1 MSRASKG
8 RRGSRQEGK
17 SRKTHHRMSHFLF
30 KSRAVNMEKT
40 RGEKVQ
46 FKSSQVKSAE
56 GLSVVYV

>member
-30 KSRAVNMEKT
+30 ISRAVNMEKT
-40 RGEKVQ
+40 RGEPVQ
-46 FKSSQVKSAE
+46 FKSSQVKSAVW
-56 GLSVVYV
+56 LSVVYV